1 MGGVCVKVA
10 VIGTSESVGELVL
23 KKLKEKNHQS
33 VAVIKDEHRKQ
44 DMEKLGA
51 TEVVVNEGDHFEE
64 VFADCNAVI
73 YIAGSSQRTGENK
86 TILIDHDEVIDSIE
100 EAKKMNI
107 ERFILMSAI
116 RANETEN
123 SESSKVG
130 EKHKPDERLREEG
143 FNYTIIRPGHLTDKP
158 GKGMIT
164 IGESLD
170 IDEGEISK
178 EDVASVL
185 VEVLDNQDSFHKT
198 FDVISGNVPI
208 HEAFYH

>member
-1 MGGVCVKVA
+1 MGGGCMKVA
-10 VIGTSESVGELVL
+10 VIGASESVGELVL

-33 VAVIKDEHRKQ
+33 VAVIKDERRKR

-64 VFADCNAVI
+64 VFAACNAVI

-86 TILIDHDEVIDSIE
+86 TVLIDHDEVADSIE
-100 EAKKMNI
+100 EARKLKI
-107 ERFILMSAI
+107 QRFILMSAI
-116 RANETEN
+116 RANESEN
-123 SESSKVG
+123 SESSKIG
-130 EKHKPDERLREEG
+130 EKHKSDERLREED

-158 GKGMIT
+158 GQGLIT

-185 VEVLDNQDSFHKT
+185 VEALDNQGSFHKT
-198 FDVISGNVPI
+198 FDVISGNIPI
-208 HEAFYH
+208 HEAFYL